1 MRLAEQKKMLQ
12 AISREMSRGQNEIKT
27 LQFNIKKCPQE
38 NQPQLTEQ
46 FNALRSLLGDLD
58 IRFSQKKKSIKFD
71 IQLVDER
78 EKLDQLNEKIDGF
91 VDDEEVDQINEQ
103 LGESAQAPKTA
114 KGNVGYG
121 VSNADTN
128 FQERFKKEK
137 EIEKELQERNPAR
150 FYQTMNFDLQHMKAH
165 KEQKDKILAYDR
177 ASMTLRP
184 TGERMKGYMK
194 DGFRHL
200 VCDV

>member
-1 MRLAEQKKMLQ
+1 M
-12 AISREMSRGQNEIKT
+12 
-27 LQFNIKKCPQE
+27 
-38 NQPQLTEQ
+38 
-46 FNALRSLLGDLD
+46 RSLLGDLD

-103 LGESAQAPKTA
+103 LGESATAPKTA

-137 EIEKELQERNPAR
+137 EIEKEL
-150 FYQTMNFDLQHMKAH
+150 
-165 KEQKDKILAYDR
+165 
-177 ASMTLRP
+177 
-184 TGERMKGYMK
+184 
-194 DGFRHL
+194 
-200 VCDV
+200 

>member
-150 FYQTMNFDLQHMKAH
+150 FYQTMNFDL
-165 KEQKDKILAYDR
+165 
-177 ASMTLRP
+177 
-184 TGERMKGYMK
+184 
-194 DGFRHL
+194 
-200 VCDV
+200 